1 MKTIL
6 KRNVLSLFVI
16 AATLAFGF
24 SISAPQAGGSLTGKY
39 FGGGAVEIHAG
50 AYLNGCVTG
59 SSGTILFTTDGSGN
73 AYISGLSAGTY
84 YVCVENW
91 GNTSF
96 YNDGASE
103 GVVTVPNNADCKC

>member
-1 MKTIL
+1 MKNLL
-6 KRNVLSLFVI
+6 KRNVFILFILAAI
-16 AATLAFGF
+16 AAYGF
-24 SISAPQAGGSLTGKY
+24 SISMPGESGNAGKY

-50 AYLNGCVTG
+50 ANLNGCVTG
-59 SSGTILFTTDGSGN
+59 NGVTIPFTTDGSGN

-103 GVVTVPNNADCKC
+103 GVVNVPNNADCKC